1 MNIGFDAKRFFLNQ
15 TGLGNY
21 SRDLVKGLLEFYPNH
36 HYYLFTPS
44 GEIDIRNKF
53 LKNNRS
59 AKIVYPTGVNK
70 QFKSVWRTLKLEK
83 DLVKNGIEVYHG
95 LSHEIPKKKKDS
107 RIKYVVT
114 IHDLIFMRYPE
125 NYSSIDRKIYTKK
138 VTYACENADV
148 IIAISEQTKR
158 DIIEFLNIPA
168 EKIKVVYQTCA
179 DSFKLEGHYS
189 YVESVRKK
197 YNLPEN
203 FILNVGTVEKR
214 KNLVSLVEA
223 IGKSNTRL
231 PLVAIGGHTDYIKEV
246 EDKVTEYKLDEEVA
260 FLQNVSF
267 MDLPAI
273 YQMANLF
280 VYPSVFEGFG
290 IPILE
295 SMYCKTPVIAA
306 TGSCLEEVG
315 GEHTIYVNPM
325 DTSELAMQIDR
336 VIESDEL
343 QLKMK
348 DEGYKFA
355 QKFSSENQAKELIK
369 IYESLT

>member
-21 SRDLVKGLLEFYPNH
+21 SRDLVKGLLEYYPNH
-36 HYYLFTPS
+36 HYFLFTPS
-44 GEIDIRNKF
+44 GDINLRNKF
-53 LKNNRS
+53 LNNNRS
-59 AKIVYPTGVNK
+59 ASIVFPTGINK
-70 QFKSVWRTLKLEK
+70 YFKSIWRLLNLEK
-83 DLVKNGIEVYHG
+83 DLVKNEVQIYHG
-95 LSHEIPKKKKDS
+95 LSHEIPKKRKDS

-125 NYSSIDRKIYTKK
+125 NYTSIDRKVYTKK
-138 VTYACENADV
+138 VTYACQNADV
-148 IIAISEQTKR
+148 IIAISEQTKS
-158 DIIEFLNIPA
+158 DIIEFLKIPA
-168 EKIKVVYQTCA
+168 DKIKVIYQTCA
-179 DSFKLEGHYS
+179 DSFKLEPHYS
-189 YVESVRKK
+189 YVESIRKK

-203 FILNVGTVEKR
+203 FILNVGTIEKR

-223 IGKSNTRL
+223 IGKSHTKL
-231 PLVAIGGHTDYIKEV
+231 PLVAIGSQTDYIKEV
-246 EDKVTEYKLDEEVA
+246 EAKVTEYKLDEDVA
-260 FLQNVSF
+260 FIQNVAF

-295 SMYCKTPVIAA
+295 SLYTKTPVIAA

-315 GEHTIYVNPM
+315 GEHTIYVDPFNT
-325 DTSELAMQIDR
+325 DELAVQIDR

-343 QLKMK
+343 QLQMK
-348 DEGYKFA
+348 EEGYKFA
-355 QKFSSENQAKELIK
+355 QKFSSENQAKELMK
-369 IYESLT
+369 VYESLV